1 MWPLPKVIMRLGSEA
16 FSLPQELLF
25 DTSAPGGRLKDAFW
39 NQHNDG
45 LLQGSETT
53 TAQNPDPLH
62 LRHHYQCIDLS

>member
-39 NQHNDG
+39 NN
-45 LLQGSETT
+45 TT
-53 TAQNPDPLH
+53 TGYYRVQKQPQ
-62 LRHHYQCIDLS
+62 LRSQTLSTSDITINA